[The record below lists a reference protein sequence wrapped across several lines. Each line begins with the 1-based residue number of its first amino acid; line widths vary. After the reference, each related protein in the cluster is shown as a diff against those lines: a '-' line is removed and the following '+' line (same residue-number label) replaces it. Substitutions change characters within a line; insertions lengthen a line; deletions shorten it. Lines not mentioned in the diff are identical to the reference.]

1 MGSVLLLFPPFLEK
15 KLEKE
20 IRTFRGRPPG
30 APRVH
35 VRLHLRL
42 DHLRRPEVRHA
53 EHELQDAVAASRDG
67 DLADADRARSLLRVR
82 DAREDDADDDG
93 LGHDREEDLRD
104 KHDVAVVIL
113 VIENAKNGE
122 WGERKSELFSLGNFF
137 FQSPILFFSFSLSV
151 KKNFQKKLPT
161 QAGTRRSGP
170 CSRSP
175 RSASSPRQR

>member
-15 KLEKE
+15 KLLKE

-104 KHDVAVVIL
+104 EHDVAVVVL

-137 FQSPILFFSFSLSV
+137 SSLRFSFSLFLSPL
-151 KKNFQKKLPT
+151 KKNFQKKTTYPGGHPSFG
-161 QAGTRRSGP
+161 AVFP
-170 CSRSP
+170 
-175 RSASSPRQR
+175 